1 MKHLTLFGFISLI
14 CYLSS
19 SPVSANEVEWGTKLT
34 MRDGVRLNATIYRP
48 DEQVKALPVIVTMT
62 PYISDS
68 YHEFAA
74 YFADHGYIFAIVDV
88 RGRGSSEGDFKP
100 FVNEANDGYDVV
112 EALAKIR
119 LGDGQVGMWGGSY
132 AGTNQWQ
139 TAAKRPPSLKTIV
152 PVASAYPGHDFPMRR
167 NIRDSYTIQ
176 WGTFTSGRTGN
187 SNLFDDEAYWLGIY
201 DKQFQR
207 GAPFSQLDRAAGNVT
222 TEFQTWLKHP
232 EPDAFW
238 DSMNPSTP
246 EYAALTIPIL
256 TITGHYDDD
265 QYGAMQHY
273 RYHFAAN
280 PKQASLNHYL
290 LIGPWDHAGT
300 RRPKSEYGGLALGDK
315 SMADLKALHVAWYDW
330 VMKGGRRPAFLADKV
345 TWFTVGT
352 NRWSSAPTLSNTS
365 ERRTTYY
372 LSSPQTNPNSAFRSG
387 DLALTKSKN
396 GDFDSFTSDPSVLD
410 RANYELE
417 PREDFLLDQR
427 DVMAIDDDGLV
438 YQTPPLRTAMVVTGQ
453 PSVKL
458 RLMIDTPDVD
468 LAVRLYEIRPDGV
481 SIKLSDDLMRAR
493 YRKSPRIQTP
503 VIAGRYDDYI
513 FDQFAWFSRK
523 IGAGSRLR
531 LVVTGINNRRQE
543 KNFNAGGVVA
553 EESMKDA
560 RISHIRVDTTS
571 SILTLP
577 LPLQVQ

>member
-1 MKHLTLFGFISLI
+1 MKHLILFGVITLI
-14 CYLSS
+14 CCLSS
-19 SPVSANEVEWGTKLT
+19 RPAFAYEVEWGTKLT

-48 DEQVKALPVIVTMT
+48 DNQAKALPVIVTMT
-62 PYISDS
+62 PYISDN

-74 YFADHGYIFAIVDV
+74 YFADHGYVFAIVDV

-100 FVNEANDGYDVV
+100 FMHEANDGYDVV

-119 LGDGQVGMWGGSY
+119 FADGQVGMWGGSY

-152 PVASAYPGHDFPMRR
+152 PVASAYLGHDFPMRR
-167 NIRDSYTIQ
+167 NIRYPYMMQ
-176 WGTFTSGRTGN
+176 WATLTSGRTGN
-187 SNLFDDEAYWLGIY
+187 STLFGDDAYWLDIFG
-201 DKQFQR
+201 KQYMR
-207 GAPFSQLDRAAGNVT
+207 GAPFNQLDRTSGNLT

-238 DSMNPSTP
+238 DNFNPSTS
-246 EYAALTIPIL
+246 EYVALTIPIL

-273 RYHFAAN
+273 RHHFTAS
-280 PKQASLNHYL
+280 PKEASLNHYL
-290 LIGPWDHAGT
+290 LVGPWDHAGT
-300 RRPKSEYGGLALGDK
+300 RRPKSEYAGVAFGDK
-315 SMADLKALHVAWYDW
+315 SMTDLKALHVAWYDW
-330 VMKGGRRPAFLADKV
+330 VMKGGSRPTFLADKV

-352 NRWSSAPTLSNTS
+352 NSWSSAPKLGNTS
-365 ERRTTYY
+365 DRSITYN
-372 LSSPQTNPNSAFRSG
+372 LSSPHTNPNMLFRSG
-387 DLALTKSKN
+387 ELVLTKSK
-396 GDFDSFTSDPSVLD
+396 DEDVDSFISDPGRLD
-410 RANYELE
+410 QANYELA

-427 DVMAIDDDGLV
+427 DVMAMDNNGLV
-438 YQTPPLRTAMVVTGQ
+438 YQTPPLSAAMVVAGQ

-468 LAVRLYEIRPDGV
+468 LSVRLYEIRSDGV

-503 VIAGRYDDYI
+503 VIDGRYDDYV

-523 IGAGSRLR
+523 IDAGSRLR
-531 LVVTGINNRRQE
+531 LVLSGINNRSQE

-553 EESMKDA
+553 EESIKDA
-560 RISHIRVDTTS
+560 RISHIRVDTAS
-571 SILTLP
+571 SSLTLP
-577 LPLQVQ
+577 LRGK